1 MNLKAIALIVFKFG
15 APSYFRFCRFGRSTK
30 ATKQPL
36 ILVAKG
42 VENLPNFEA
51 PSSPYSYAAIVDN
64 SENVVLRERIC
75 VVF

>member
-1 MNLKAIALIVFKFG
+1 MIALIVFKFD
-15 APSYFRFCRFGRSTK
+15 APFYFRFCRFGRTTK
-30 ATKQPL
+30 AVKEPL
-36 ILVAKG
+36 IVVSNC

-51 PSSPYSYAAIVDN
+51 PSSPYSYAAIVDK